1 MESQA
6 CDILGHL
13 WVFCQE
19 EPRTMRLWLEDG
31 NAESVLAEERGVIG
45 RQQML
50 MLCCLRAST
59 EKTMDITGSNT
70 CL

>member
-19 EPRTMRLWLEDG
+19 EPRTMRPWLEDG
-31 NAESVLAEERGVIG
+31 NTESVLAEERGVIG
-45 RQQML
+45 QQLMF
-50 MLCCLRAST
+50 MLCCLRASP